1 MTSSGAPGD
10 PLLKIGIVV
19 PRLTG
24 GGAEFVARQWADYL
38 LEAGHDVTLITTH
51 DPDAGAVDVP
61 VVALLAQ
68 SFVARARELRA
79 HVSRSGYD
87 VLLGMMPHWN
97 LLVLLSTLGRPPRA
111 PATLISGR
119 NVEVPLQRIQG
130 WSYRAEL
137 ALCQLLYRRADGYV
151 SISHPVAAEAAGKYR
166 LDPDRVWV
174 VPNPATGK
182 FSREVAGRRRPSRA
196 WTDPPTVTLTVP
208 ARLVRQKRP
217 ELAVETA
224 DVLRTQYGIEATVD
238 YFGTG
243 PDEALVREVAARLAV
258 PVTLRGWVTAWFDEA
273 AEDAVVLL
281 PSAAEGF
288 ANVLVEAAAAGIP
301 SVASSRALG
310 VADAIVPNV
319 TGVLTLGSDPA
330 EFAAAVV
337 RARRLAPVS
346 EPQWLERFSPEESG
360 RQLLHVLR
368 AVTRSPR
375 ARGDDTGA
383 AVQSGTTPL
392 PQDPAASTRKLTGR
406 EGS

>member
-1 MTSSGAPGD
+1 MTPTDARDEP
-10 PLLKIGIVV
+10 PLKIGIVV

-24 GGAEFVARQWADYL
+24 GGAEFVARQWVDYL
-38 LEAGHDVTLITTH
+38 LRAGHDVTAITTH
-51 DPDAGAVDVP
+51 DPDADAVDVP
-61 VVALLAQ
+61 VVALAAR
-68 SFVARARELRA
+68 SFPARVRELRA
-79 HVSRSGYD
+79 HVDRSGYD

-97 LLVLLSTLGRPPRA
+97 LLVLLSTLGRSDRA

-119 NVEVPLQRIQG
+119 NVEVPMQRIHG
-130 WSYRAEL
+130 WSYRTEL
-137 ALCQLLYRRADGYV
+137 ALCQLLYHRADGYV
-151 SISHPVAAEAAGKYR
+151 SISHPVAAEAAAKYR
-166 LDPDRVWV
+166 LDPERVWV

-182 FSREVAGRRRPSRA
+182 FSVDVGRRHRPGETSSH
-196 WTDPPTVTLTVP
+196 TQTVTLTVP

-224 DVLRTQYGIEATVD
+224 AVLRSRYGIRAVVD
-238 YFGTG
+238 YFGSG
-243 PDEALVREVAARLAV
+243 PEETLVREAAARLDV

-319 TGVLTLGSDPA
+319 TGVLALGSDPA

-337 RARRLAPVS
+337 AARPLAPVS
-346 EPQWLERFSPEESG
+346 APQWLERFSPEESG
-360 RQLLHVLR
+360 RRLVQVLR
-368 AVTRSPR
+368 AVARPRRGRDDRTSAPVGSCALPRSA
-375 ARGDDTGA
+375 AREA
-383 AVQSGTTPL
+383 PL
-392 PQDPAASTRKLTGR
+392 D
-406 EGS
+406 